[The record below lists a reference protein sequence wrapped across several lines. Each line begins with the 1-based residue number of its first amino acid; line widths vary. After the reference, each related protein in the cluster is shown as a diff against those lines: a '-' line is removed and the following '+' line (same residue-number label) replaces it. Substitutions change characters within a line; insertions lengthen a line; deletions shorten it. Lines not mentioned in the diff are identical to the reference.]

1 MDFKLLKR
9 KIYNLSHPVLGHILM
24 LHRVTDQRSSNPNQR
39 ELEITPFFL
48 ENTIKNYI
56 KQGKRFLSIDEACS
70 IIKSGKRPKQPFVCL
85 TFDDGYKDNYDIA
98 YPILK
103 QHEVPFAVYVTTGF
117 VDNKLPMWWYPD
129 QQLGLSLDEL
139 TTLDNEP
146 LCTIGAHTISHPM
159 LDSLSNDE
167 QKKEIIDSK
176 TILEQ
181 WLGHPVKH
189 FSYPHGVYN
198 DTTRQIVKEA
208 GFRTSLRAWG
218 GPIRRGDASL
228 YELPRIILKENA

>member
-1 MDFKLLKR
+1 MIDYLHCKLH
-9 KIYNLSHPVLGHILM
+9 NLTHPTLGRILM
-24 LHRVTDQRSSNPNQR
+24 LHRVVEQRSDEPEQR
-39 ELEITPFFL
+39 ELEITPHFL
-48 ENTIKNYI
+48 EQTIETYRQEGYI
-56 KQGKRFLSIDEACS
+56 FVSIDEVCS
-70 IIKSGKRPKQPFVCL
+70 IIKSGKRQKQPFVCL
-85 TFDDGYKDNYDIA
+85 TFDDGYKDNYTTA
-98 YPILK
+98 LPLLK
-103 QHEVPFAVYVTTGF
+103 RLNVPFAVYITTGII
-117 VDNKLPMWWYPD
+117 DNQLSMWWYPN

-139 TTLDNEP
+139 IALDNEP

-159 LDSLSNDE
+159 IDSLSNDE

-208 GFRTSLRAWG
+208 GFSTSLRAWG

>member
-1 MDFKLLKR
+1 MLKKVWR
-9 KIYNLSHPVLGHILM
+9 KIYKTTHPVVGEIWM
-24 LHRVTDQRSSNPNQR
+24 LHRIVELRSNEPEQR
-39 ELEITPFFL
+39 ELEVTPIFL
-48 ENTIKNYI
+48 ENTIIECLNNGY
-56 KQGKRFLSIDEACS
+56 RFVTIDEAYN
-70 IIKSGKRPKQPFVCL
+70 IINNGKQQKQPFVCL
-85 TFDDGYKDNYDIA
+85 TFDDGYKDNYTTA
-98 YPILK
+98 LPLL
-103 QHEVPFAVYVTTGF
+103 ERLNVPFAVYVTTGF

-139 TTLDNEP
+139 TSLDNEP

-208 GFRTSLRAWG
+208 GFSTSLRAWG
-218 GPIRRGDASL
+218 GTIRRGDASL